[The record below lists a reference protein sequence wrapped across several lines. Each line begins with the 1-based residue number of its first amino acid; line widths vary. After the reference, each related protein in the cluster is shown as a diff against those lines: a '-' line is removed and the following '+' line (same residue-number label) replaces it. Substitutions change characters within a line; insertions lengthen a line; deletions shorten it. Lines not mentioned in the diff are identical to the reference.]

1 MGPGAAVRLFD
12 PTDKLGI
19 AEGIETAIAAHE
31 LFDVPTWATI
41 SSTIIESFS
50 PPAGIRRL
58 VIFADHDRNCAGQ
71 KAAFTLAH
79 RLHRDLKLDVEVKI
93 PPEPDSDWLDVLN
106 SSRRRVGMSAAKTN
120 IGFTKIPDELMDSQA
135 WRTAPLG
142 VRCVVLEI
150 WRRHNGNNNGK
161 IPYSRRDAQA
171 DLGCGPHQAVRYL
184 AEAQERG
191 FIEAICQ
198 GTRTRKG
205 DTRAATTWRLTM
217 ERYGRRDP
225 TKEWASWARPEIE
238 LPVPERY
245 RCPDDRCRSDTR
257 PVPERYR
264 YPRNRCREPQLQS
277 AP

>member
-1 MGPGAAVRLFD
+1 MVAPVIGPDGDVRSIHRTYLADVPKRKKLLSAVGPGAAVRLFD

-106 SSRRRVGMSAAKTN
+106 SSRRRVA
-120 IGFTKIPDELMDSQA
+120 
-135 WRTAPLG
+135 
-142 VRCVVLEI
+142 
-150 WRRHNGNNNGK
+150 
-161 IPYSRRDAQA
+161 
-171 DLGCGPHQAVRYL
+171 
-184 AEAQERG
+184 
-191 FIEAICQ
+191 
-198 GTRTRKG
+198 
-205 DTRAATTWRLTM
+205 
-217 ERYGRRDP
+217 
-225 TKEWASWARPEIE
+225 
-238 LPVPERY
+238 
-245 RCPDDRCRSDTR
+245 
-257 PVPERYR
+257 
-264 YPRNRCREPQLQS
+264 
-277 AP
+277 